1 VTRSDV
7 RTVLDPRPQ
16 TPADPDNLFC
26 RASAEHRAVTKCKSF
41 TKQLEIGYI
50 ISKQNSD
57 TTIHFHLSNM
67 ARSNLHISPSLTEA
81 FLSAQQFSIG
91 TRCIKVLIEG
101 ETLILSSIIPRV
113 NNAQEDFDSLATS
126 TLDANQ
132 ATILLFCLT
141 DQAIEKQNW
150 LLLSFIPDGCK
161 VREKMLYSSS
171 REDLKRAMGL
181 GFFSQDYSANTL
193 PEIKWA
199 LLKAYMSND
208 HRKEEYLSEKEKMIR
223 EEQVSYDFK
232 SIALLSASQ
241 KPSQR
246 FLFF

>member
-1 VTRSDV
+1 
-7 RTVLDPRPQ
+7 
-16 TPADPDNLFC
+16 
-26 RASAEHRAVTKCKSF
+26 
-41 TKQLEIGYI
+41 
-50 ISKQNSD
+50 
-57 TTIHFHLSNM
+57 M
-67 ARSNLHISPSLTEA
+67 
-81 FLSAQQFSIG
+81 SAQQFSIG

-113 NNAQEDFDSLATS
+113 TNAQEDFDSLATS

-132 ATILLFCLT
+132 ATILLFCLS

-193 PEIKWA
+193 PEIKWVH
-199 LLKAYMSND
+199 LKAYMSND

-223 EEQVSYDFK
+223 EEQVSSSRILHYF
-232 SIALLSASQ
+232 LLHRSYRSDYSFADIQIILLRFSLMRRACLRRAQ
-241 KPSQR
+241 PWAF
-246 FLFF
+246 FLFQQQKS

>member
-1 VTRSDV
+1 
-7 RTVLDPRPQ
+7 
-16 TPADPDNLFC
+16 
-26 RASAEHRAVTKCKSF
+26 
-41 TKQLEIGYI
+41 
-50 ISKQNSD
+50 
-57 TTIHFHLSNM
+57 M

-126 TLDANQ
+126 TLNANQ
-132 ATILLFCLT
+132 ATILLFCLS
-141 DQAIEKQNW
+141 DQATEKQNW

-193 PEIKWA
+193 PEIKWVHF
-199 LLKAYMSND
+199 KAYMSND

-223 EEQVSYDFK
+223 EEQVSSFFK
-232 SIALLSASQ
+232 YIALLFASQ

-246 FLFF
+246 LSFF